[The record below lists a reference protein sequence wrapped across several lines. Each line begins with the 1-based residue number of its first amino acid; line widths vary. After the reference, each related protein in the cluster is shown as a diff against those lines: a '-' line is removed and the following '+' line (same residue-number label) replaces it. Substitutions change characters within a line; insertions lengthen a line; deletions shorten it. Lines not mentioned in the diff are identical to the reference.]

1 MNRFSII
8 MAAYNAEKEIERSI
22 KSVLNQKFKDYEFI
36 VVNDASTDRT
46 SEIVSKYSDIKLI
59 NHTENK
65 RAGGARN
72 TGIENATGEYI
83 IFLDSD
89 DVFADENIL
98 SRINEKI
105 GNDIPDVIYLGF
117 EAIGA

>member
-1 MNRFSII
+1 

-65 RAGGARN
+65 KGWWR
-72 TGIENATGEYI
+72 
-83 IFLDSD
+83 
-89 DVFADENIL
+89 
-98 SRINEKI
+98 
-105 GNDIPDVIYLGF
+105 
-117 EAIGA
+117 